1 MKNKV
6 RASTLI
12 RKISQ
17 LKVLNGEWNFQPE
30 YQDASKIEVPALW
43 ESQGHLNLDG
53 KVRYWLDFDVT
64 DHSDYSTLRF
74 EAVMDHAKVT
84 LNSIELGESRNPF
97 TPFELDTSNALC
109 PGHNRLEVE
118 VTDFP
123 INSHEH
129 IRSAH
134 GKQGW
139 ANQEFPSPPSVYMTL
154 GGIFRD
160 VTLHLHQAVVIRNI
174 ASSNDPN
181 NLIIE
186 VEIENLGKES
196 TNLDLVLTLFGE
208 EKIYSIQAPAQK
220 HFTHAIAIDASTQS
234 RWSPQSPN
242 LHIVKVELHNA
253 GQVLDSTELS
263 FGLRNV
269 VLVNN
274 NIEINGEPIYIR
286 SALVQGFYPGTI
298 YGEPSDD
305 MIRDEVLKAKSLGLN
320 MLRLHIK
327 AFDTRYLAIC
337 DQLGMLLHCDIPIAE
352 PIAHLE
358 LDSDSLVG
366 QNCLSTIDAQVYR
379 DYSHPSIVLWSA
391 MNELGLEK
399 IEIRKSEGYKNFA
412 IAMYEELERADGTR
426 PIIENDWIDPDP
438 EFVFRSKI
446 LTSHWY
452 GRLDS
457 RYLTSL
463 RERCAIWGNDPR
475 FFFVSEFGDW
485 GLPDM
490 PSEDDSEFWSYHHYY
505 DSSFDEIPWSAPQGS
520 FIQQSQR
527 YMGIAD
533 KLQMEI
539 FRSVDGVDGYCITE
553 LTDIPWELNG
563 LLDYRRNV
571 KEGMAGYIRQ
581 ANQEVLPS
589 IEFDFAGVESGK
601 DLLGVIHLHNSSNK
615 SFSGEISVGFTSSVN
630 SNFPFDIAAN
640 SLLHFPLPKIFSEI
654 PEGIDS
660 LVITCTHAGVVISSN
675 SYQVSVYPV
684 RTRDNGREI
693 KMLSGGNDS
702 IVEFLGAQHS
712 DTSMNYVVGEGA
724 LTSEI
729 GLQVKSLLE
738 AGANVLVLAQTIETS
753 VHMPIHV
760 EAISSTTEWG
770 GTDFHFT
777 TADSG
782 LFGENLVLVAEDLN
796 IRPDVIFAKS
806 AEGMWPE
813 TTHVGVFKPMPRPRK
828 GYIVGV
834 ERVGK
839 GRLITCQYR
848 LNATAELRSTQS
860 IADKIFEIAFG
871 RDS

>member
-1 MKNKV
+1 M

-12 RKISQ
+12 RDVSQ
-17 LKVLNGEWNFQPE
+17 LKILNGEWHFQPE
-30 YQDASKIEVPALW
+30 NQDAQKIIVPALW

-53 KVRYWLDFDVT
+53 KVLYWLDFDVT
-64 DHSDYSTLRF
+64 NYSTFSTLRF

-84 LNSIELGESRNPF
+84 LNSIELGESKNPF
-97 TPFELDTSNALC
+97 TPFELDTSNALR
-109 PGHNRLEVE
+109 PGRNRLEVE
-118 VTDFP
+118 VSDFP
-123 INSHEH
+123 LGSDEH
-129 IRSAH
+129 VRSAH

-160 VTLHLHQAVVIRNI
+160 VTLHLHQGIVIRNI
-174 ASSNDPN
+174 TSNNDPS
-181 NLIIE
+181 NLIIG

-196 TNLDLVLTLFGE
+196 TDLDLVLTLFGE
-208 EKIYSIQAPAQK
+208 EKAYSIQAPSESRI
-220 HFTHAIAIDASTQS
+220 THSLAIDASTQS
-234 RWSPQSPN
+234 RWSPQNPN
-242 LHIVKVELHNA
+242 LHTAKVELNNG
-253 GQVLDSTELS
+253 GQVLDSTKLT
-263 FGLRNV
+263 FGLRRI
-269 VLVNN
+269 VLANN

-298 YGEPSDD
+298 YGEPSDEE
-305 MIRDEVLKAKSLGLN
+305 IRDEVLKAKSLGLN

-327 AFDTRYLAIC
+327 AFDTRYLDIC

-358 LDSDSLVG
+358 LASDSLVG
-366 QNCLSTIDAQVYR
+366 QNCLSTIEAQVYR

-391 MNELGLEK
+391 MNELGLER
-399 IEIRKSEGYKNFA
+399 IEIRQSEGYKSFA

-438 EFVFRSKI
+438 EFIFRSEI

-457 RYLTSL
+457 RYLSSL
-463 RERCAIWGNDPR
+463 RKRCSIWGADPR
-475 FFFVSEFGDW
+475 YFFVSEFGDW

-490 PSEDDSEFWSYHHYY
+490 PTEDDSEFWSYHHYY
-505 DSSFDEIPWSAPQGS
+505 AASFADIPWSAPQSS
-520 FIQQSQR
+520 FIEQSQR
-527 YMGIAD
+527 YMGVAD

-571 KEGMAGYIRQ
+571 KEGTAGYIRQ

-601 DLLGVIHLHNSSNK
+601 ELLGVIHLHNASNAEI
-615 SFSGEISVGFTSSVN
+615 SGEISVGFASNVN
-630 SNFPFDIAAN
+630 SNFSFDIPGN
-640 SLLHFPLPKIFSEI
+640 SLLHFPLPKISSEI
-654 PEGIDS
+654 PEGVDS
-660 LVITCTHAGVVISSN
+660 LIITCTQAGAVISSN
-675 SYQVSVYPV
+675 SYEVPVYPV
-684 RTRDNGREI
+684 RTSAHVREI
-693 KMLSGGNDS
+693 RKLSNGNDS
-702 IVEFLGAQHS
+702 ILERLGAQQS
-712 DTSMNYVVGEGA
+712 ETSTSYVVGEGA
-724 LTSEI
+724 LTPEI
-729 GLQVKSLLE
+729 GLQVKTLLE
-738 AGANVLVLAQTIETS
+738 NGANVLVLAQTIETS
-753 VHMPIHV
+753 AHMPIQV

-777 TADSG
+777 TADSH
-782 LFGENLVLVAEDLN
+782 LFGENLVLVSEDLN
-796 IRPDVIFAKS
+796 IRPDVIFSKS
-806 AEGMWPE
+806 VNGMWPE
-813 TTHVGVFKPMPRPRK
+813 QTHVGVFKPMPRPRQ

-834 ERVGK
+834 ERVGT

-848 LNATAELRSTQS
+848 LNETADLISTQA
-860 IADKIFEIAFG
+860 IADKIFKLAFG
-871 RDS
+871 QDG